1 MLVKRMPAPGPGF
14 RLGAESHNRKTLHHC
29 SNLRMNSHSTYL
41 EILRFRQPAA
51 DTHHG
56 GAARRRALVALSLL
70 LASPAAAAT
79 TLTPLGDLAAGSFN
93 SQGIDVSDTGVVV
106 GNGNDAVGIQTFR
119 WTSGG
124 GMVALPPVS
133 GYSMSVAYGIADDG
147 SAVAGMSIVG
157 GYPQTY
163 RWTSGGGTVGLGDMP
178 GGSAFSSPN
187 GGVSAD
193 GSVVVGYSDSTAGQ
207 QAFRWTSGGGLV
219 GLGDLPGG
227 NFTSIAWGGLG
238 RRQHGGGRQRRFWL

>member
-124 GMVALPPVS
+124 GMV
-133 GYSMSVAYGIADDG
+133 
-147 SAVAGMSIVG
+147 
-157 GYPQTY
+157 
-163 RWTSGGGTVGLGDMP
+163 GLGDMP